1 MLKEIINFILHL
13 RLHYQFFIL
22 SGGYLMG
29 GVLAGDMN
37 NTQYLLQFLNVH
49 ILLFGGATAFNSWW
63 DKDTGPIGGLKHP
76 PKMEPWMHKL
86 SLGFMFFGLIWAVAV
101 GIIYAGIYL
110 VSLFLFWVYSSPHG
124 RWKGHPLKSLIAIG
138 VSTGLNSVLLGTLA
152 AGGQITPMVLL
163 GSFGAMLIL
172 LSLYPVSQVYQ
183 EKDDRQRGDK
193 TFAITYGLKVVKQFF
208 AGNFA
213 AGSFLV
219 VLVSYLINPYYGML
233 LFVGCTISGILLS
246 KIIAQ
251 LTGNDGEYK
260 IVMKMKFLASLSFV
274 LCFLILNAID
284 HGWF

>member
-29 GVLAGDMN
+29 GVLAGEMDI
-37 NTQYLLQFLNVH
+37 TQYLLQFLNVH

-63 DKDTGPIGGLKHP
+63 DKDIGPVGGLKHP

-86 SLGFMFFGLIWAVAV
+86 SLGFMFFGLIWSVAV
-101 GIIYAGIYL
+101 GIIYTGIYL
-110 VSLFLFWVYSSPHG
+110 VSLFLFWIYSSPHW

-251 LTGNDGEYK
+251 LKGNDGEYK
-260 IVMKMKFLASLSFV
+260 IVMEMKFLASLSFV

>member
-29 GVLAGDMN
+29 GVLAGEMDI
-37 NTQYLLQFLNVH
+37 TQYLLQFLNVH

-63 DKDTGPIGGLKHP
+63 DKDIGPVGGLKHP

-86 SLGFMFFGLIWAVAV
+86 SLGFMFFGLIWSVAV

-251 LTGNDGEYK
+251 LKGNDGEYK

>member
-1 MLKEIINFILHL
+1 MLKEILRFILHL

-29 GVLAGDMN
+29 GVLAGEMDG
-37 NTQYLLQFLNVH
+37 TQYLLQFLNVH
-49 ILLFGGATAFNSWW
+49 VLLFGGATAFNSWW

-110 VSLFLFWVYSSPHG
+110 VSLFLFWIYSSPHG
-124 RWKGHPLKSLIAIG
+124 RWKGHPLRSLIAIG

-152 AGGQITPMVLL
+152 AGGQITPPVLL
-163 GSFGAMLIL
+163 GSVGAMLIL
-172 LSLYPVSQVYQ
+172 LSLYPVSQIYQ
-183 EKDDRQRGDK
+183 VEEDRKRGDK
-193 TFAITYGLKVVKQFF
+193 TFAGTYGFKTVKQFF
-208 AGNFA
+208 GGNFT
-213 AGSFLV
+213 AGSLIV
-219 VLVSYLINPYYGML
+219 VLVSYLVNPYYGML
-233 LFVGCTISGILLS
+233 LFVGCMVSGILLF

-251 LTGNDGEYK
+251 LKGNDAEYK

-274 LCFLILNAID
+274 FCFLILNAIE

>member
-29 GVLAGDMN
+29 GVLAGEMDI
-37 NTQYLLQFLNVH
+37 TQYLLQFLNVH

-63 DKDTGPIGGLKHP
+63 DKDIGPVGGLKHP

-86 SLGFMFFGLIWAVAV
+86 SLGFMFFGLIWSVAV

-152 AGGQITPMVLL
+152 AGGQITPMLLL

-251 LTGNDGEYK
+251 LKGNDGEYK